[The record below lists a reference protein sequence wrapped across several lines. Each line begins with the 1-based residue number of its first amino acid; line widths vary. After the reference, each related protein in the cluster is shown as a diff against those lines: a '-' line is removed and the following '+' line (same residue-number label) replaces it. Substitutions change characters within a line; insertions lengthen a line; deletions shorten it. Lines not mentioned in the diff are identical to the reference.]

1 MSKNGVAKRY
11 ALALFELAKEH
22 NLYEQFDAE
31 LAEVKKVFLNNTEL
45 EVILSNPKIR
55 KDSKKQIVREA
66 FASASP
72 FIVNTLQLL
81 IDRHRQ
87 GIVIDMIDEYKTLSN
102 DALNVA
108 DAKVYSVRPLSAEEQ
123 ATLSAV
129 FAAKV
134 GKASLNISNIVDS
147 SLIGGVKI
155 RIGNRIFDGSVSGK
169 LERLGRQLTTNR

>member
-11 ALALFELAKEH
+11 ARALFELAKEH
-22 NLYEQFDAE
+22 NQFEQFEVE
-31 LAEVKKVFLNNTEL
+31 LAEVKKVFQDNKQLA
-45 EVILSNPKIR
+45 VVLSNPKIR
-55 KDSKKQIVREA
+55 KDSKKQIIREA

-72 FIVNTLQLL
+72 FILNTLQLL
-81 IDRHRQ
+81 IDRQRQ
-87 GIVIDMIDEYKTLSN
+87 GIIIDMIDEYKALSN
-102 DALNVA
+102 DARNVA
-108 DAKVYSVRPLSAEEQ
+108 DATVYSVRALSQEEQ
-123 ATLSAV
+123 ATLSSV

-134 GKASLNISNIVDS
+134 GRASLNISNIVDS

>member
-22 NLYEQFDAE
+22 NLYEQFDLE
-31 LAEVKKVFLNNTEL
+31 LAEVKKVFEDNKEL
-45 EVILSNPKIR
+45 HVVLSNPRIR
-55 KDSKKQIVREA
+55 KESKKQIIQEA
-66 FASASP
+66 FAGGSP
-72 FIVNTLQLL
+72 FIVNTLKLL

-87 GIVIDMIDEYKTLSN
+87 SIVIDMIDEYQTLSN
-102 DALNVA
+102 DARNVA
-108 DAKVYSVRPLSAEEQ
+108 NATVYSVRELSGTEKS
-123 ATLSAV
+123 TLSSV

-134 GKASLNISNIVDS
+134 GRASLVISNVVDP

>member
-1 MSKNGVAKRY
+1 
-11 ALALFELAKEH
+11 
-22 NLYEQFDAE
+22 
-31 LAEVKKVFLNNTEL
+31 
-45 EVILSNPKIR
+45 
-55 KDSKKQIVREA
+55 
-66 FASASP
+66 
-72 FIVNTLQLL
+72 
-81 IDRHRQ
+81 
-87 GIVIDMIDEYKTLSN
+87 MIDEYKTLSN

>member
-31 LAEVKKVFLNNTEL
+31 LTEVKNVFLNNREL

-72 FIVNTLQLL
+72 YIVNTLQLL

-87 GIVIDMIDEYKTLSN
+87 GIVLEMIDAYKKLSN
-102 DALNVA
+102 EALNVE
-108 DAKVYSVRPLSAEEQ
+108 DAKVYSVRPLTTEEQ
-123 ATLSAV
+123 ATLSSV

-147 SLIGGVKI
+147 SIIGGIKI

-169 LERLGRQLTTNR
+169 LERLGRQLTLNR